1 MYIVYYLFYPFVNA
15 GSVSDSSDDDGDDD
29 DDADNA
35 VLAAPL
41 RLQLPPK
48 IPLLAPVF
56 GTEPSER
63 SIAQRV
69 VDMFEDFVLC
79 DGNANSPIRLY
90 TPAARKESE
99 FWKSS
104 TEAGKKNRNTF
115 SERCKAY
122 VGIRLCSSMAEANNL
137 SDAELKMKA
146 QELTKDE
153 KNSLCNSLVKSGFW
167 FTKAVSLYDTFT
179 AGDTVQV

>member
-1 MYIVYYLFYPFVNA
+1 MIVYYLFYPFVIHLWSRNA

-79 DGNANSPIRLY
+79 D
-90 TPAARKESE
+90 
-99 FWKSS
+99 
-104 TEAGKKNRNTF
+104 
-115 SERCKAY
+115 
-122 VGIRLCSSMAEANNL
+122 
-137 SDAELKMKA
+137 
-146 QELTKDE
+146 
-153 KNSLCNSLVKSGFW
+153 
-167 FTKAVSLYDTFT
+167 
-179 AGDTVQV
+179 